1 MSTVLWANVLIGGVV
16 RSEEQDRRAL
26 YRHADKLDAITKQLG
41 LPSFLAICDS
51 TDARV
56 NTEDLDLPEGMA
68 STNELMAA
76 TGAWIARAEALSLLD
91 GLLAHI
97 RAGKT
102 RFGLLNSQ
110 HDAVVEEL
118 DGVLGFLREHGG
130 AERFNFAIVV

>member
-1 MSTVLWANVLIGGVV
+1 
-16 RSEEQDRRAL
+16 
-26 YRHADKLDAITKQLG
+26 
-41 LPSFLAICDS
+41 
-51 TDARV
+51 
-56 NTEDLDLPEGMA
+56 
-68 STNELMAA
+68 MAA

-102 RFGLLNSQ
+102 RFGLLTNQ

-130 AERFNFAIVV
+130 AERFNFAIVM

>member
-1 MSTVLWANVLIGGVV
+1 MSAVLWANVLIGGVV

-68 STNELMAA
+68 STNE
-76 TGAWIARAEALSLLD
+76 
-91 GLLAHI
+91 
-97 RAGKT
+97 
-102 RFGLLNSQ
+102 
-110 HDAVVEEL
+110 
-118 DGVLGFLREHGG
+118 
-130 AERFNFAIVV
+130 